1 MLGFERRVVE
11 GLATTPD
18 PARREAIVGYVDGA
32 LQAMPQHLR
41 AGVVAESLLLGVF
54 PTLRGTMGRSSVITR
69 DDLERWNRSRI
80 GVVRQYARLF
90 GSLVLFAD
98 EELPAEGMT

>member
-18 PARREAIVGYVDGA
+18 PARREAIVDYVDGA
-32 LQAMPQHLR
+32 LRAMPQLLR
-41 AGVVAESLLLGVF
+41 AGVLAESLLLGAV
-54 PTLRGTMGRSSVITR
+54 PTVRRAVGGQPTVTH
-69 DDLERWNRSRI
+69 DDLDRWDRSRI
-80 GVVRQYARLF
+80 GVIRQYARLF

-98 EELPAEGMT
+98 EELPYR